1 MEKKK
6 IFVVEDESIVSLEIQ
21 SRLKSLGYAISGAAA
36 SGDEAIRKVIDLKP
50 DLILMDIR
58 IKGDMDG
65 IETAA
70 EIKKIYDIPI
80 IFLTAYA
87 DPVTIQRAKIT
98 DPFGYIIK
106 PFEERELHISIEIA
120 LYKDHS
126 QKLLREKDKWL
137 STILRSVGDAV
148 IATDTTGKIKFINN
162 VAERLTGYTKEEATD
177 KELSSVFKIRSEA
190 TKEYAKNAVQK
201 VMQTGEVVGLA
212 NHSELVSKNG
222 IVYPIADS
230 GSPIKDENGNI
241 TGVVVVFQDLSYYK
255 KTEELINIQTTALNS
270 AYSGIVI
277 TDFAGE
283 IIYVNDA
290 MYGLTGYTRDEL
302 MHKNVSIFKSN
313 LHPDEFFAKMWQTI
327 SSGQTW
333 KGEIQNRKKN
343 GDPYY
348 EEMSVTPLKNEHNDI
363 VNFIS
368 VKEDISDRKKIE
380 IELRKAKDEAER
392 SDRLKSEFLAQMS
405 HEIRTPISIIS
416 NFMQIYEDELREK
429 LSLELKSSISAVK
442 TESLRIISTIDSI
455 VNMAQLKAGTFKLRL
470 QKLNLYEDV
479 LKPTLDQWVLFA
491 KAKKLDLFFS
501 GELENIFIEGD
512 AYSLSQAINHIIDN
526 AIKYTDKGNVQ
537 VNCKVETENV
547 IITVSDT
554 GNGITKDYLPYIFDP
569 FTQEHQG
576 YNRKYEGNGL
586 GMALVKQYCILNN
599 ASLIIDSEKWVGTT
613 VKVFLPKLKKGTK

>member
-58 IKGDMDG
+58 IKGDIDG

-137 STILRSVGDAV
+137 STILKSVGDAV
-148 IATDTTGKIKFINN
+148 IATDTNGKIKFINQ
-162 VAERLTGYTKEEATD
+162 VAEKLTGYTKEEAIN
-177 KELSSVFKIRSEA
+177 KELSSIFKIRSEA
-190 TKEYAKNAVQK
+190 TKEMVTNPVQK

-212 NHSELVSKNG
+212 NHTELISKTG
-222 IVYPIADS
+222 KLYPIADS
-230 GSPIKDENGNI
+230 GSPIRDENGNI

-255 KTEELINIQTTALNS
+255 KTEEIINVQTTALNS
-270 AYSGIVI
+270 AYNGIVI

-283 IIYVNDA
+283 IIYVNES
-290 MYGLTGYTRDEL
+290 MFRLTGYTRAEL
-302 MHKNVSIFKSN
+302 LHKNVNIFRSN
-313 LHPDEFFAKMWQTI
+313 LHPDEFFADMWKTI

-343 GDPYY
+343 GDPYF
-348 EEMSVTPLKNEHNDI
+348 EDMSITPLKNEHDEI

-368 VKEDISDRKKIE
+368 VKEDISNRKKSE
-380 IELRKAKDEAER
+380 IELRRAKEDAER

-405 HEIRTPISIIS
+405 HEIRTPINIIS
-416 NFMQIYEDELREK
+416 NFMQIYEDELQEK
-429 LSLELKSSISAVK
+429 LSPELKKSISAVK
-442 TESLRIISTIDSI
+442 TESHRIISTIDSI
-455 VNMAQLKAGTFKLRL
+455 VNMAQLKAGTFKPKL

-479 LKPTLDQWVLFA
+479 FKQYLEQWAQFA
-491 KAKKLDLFFS
+491 DDKKLELLIS
-501 GELENIFIEGD
+501 GELENVFIEGD
-512 AYSLSQAINHIIDN
+512 AYSLSQAINHIVDN
-526 AIKYTDKGNVQ
+526 AIKYTDKGK
-537 VNCKVETENV
+537 VNIDCKSESENV
-547 IITVSDT
+547 IITISDS
-554 GNGITKDYLPYIFDP
+554 GNGIAPEYLPHIFEP
-569 FTQEHQG
+569 FSQEYQG
-576 YNRKYEGNGL
+576 YNRRYEGNGL
-586 GMALVKQYCILNN
+586 GMALVKQYCSLNN
-599 ASLIIDSEKWVGTT
+599 ASIIIDSEKWVGTT
-613 VKVFLPKLKKGTK
+613 VKISLPKLKKGG

>member
-21 SRLKSLGYAISGAAA
+21 SRIKHLGYLVSGTAA

-70 EIKKIYDIPI
+70 EIKKIYDIPV

-120 LYKDHS
+120 LYKDHT
-126 QKLLREKDKWL
+126 QKLIREKDKWL
-137 STILRSVGDAV
+137 TAILKSVGDAV
-148 IATDTTGKIKFINN
+148 IATDTQGKIKFINH
-162 VAERLTGYTKEEATD
+162 VAERLTGYTKEEAIN

-190 TKEYAKNAVQK
+190 TKEFTLNAVQK
-201 VMQTGEVVGLA
+201 VMQTGEIVGLA
-212 NHSELVSKNG
+212 NHTELVSRND

-230 GSPIKDENGNI
+230 GAPIRDEQGNI

-255 KTEELINIQTTALNS
+255 QTEELIKIQTTALNS
-270 AYSGIVI
+270 AYNGIVI
-277 TDFAGE
+277 TDKTGK
-283 IIYVNDA
+283 IVYVNDS
-290 MYGLTGYTRDEL
+290 MFGLSGYSRNEL
-302 MHKNVSIFKSN
+302 IGKNVSIFKSN
-313 LHPDEFFAKMWQTI
+313 LHPEAFFEEMWKKI
-327 SSGQTW
+327 MSGETW

-348 EEMSVTPLKNEHNDI
+348 EEMSVTPLKNEFGEI

-368 VKEDISDRKKIE
+368 VKEDISARKKAE
-380 IELRKAKDEAER
+380 IELIKAKDEAER

-405 HEIRTPISIIS
+405 HEIRTPINIIS
-416 NFMQIYEDELREK
+416 NFMQIYEEELQQK
-429 LSLELKSSISAVK
+429 LSPELKKSISAVK
-442 TESLRIISTIDSI
+442 TESHRIISTIDSI
-455 VNMAQLKAGTFKLRL
+455 VNMAQLKAGTFRPKL
-470 QKLNLYEDV
+470 QKLDLYNDV
-479 LKPTLDQWVLFA
+479 IKSFIDQWVVFA
-491 KAKKLDLFFS
+491 EDKKIELLIS

-512 AYSLSQAINHIIDN
+512 AYSLGQAINHIVDN
-526 AIKYTDKGNVQ
+526 AIKYTDNGRIQ
-537 VNCKVETENV
+537 LSCKSETENIV
-547 IITVSDT
+547 ITISDT
-554 GNGITKDYLPYIFDP
+554 GNGISEKYLPHIFEP
-569 FTQEHQG
+569 FSQEYQG

-599 ASLIIDSEKWVGTT
+599 ASITIDSEKWIGTT
-613 VKVFLPKLKKGTK
+613 VKISVPKLKKGG